1 MANPISSA
9 ARTDLLPN
17 TPVSATTLAGELA
30 QKAVRD
36 LKLRVIPWVKEREG
50 DAPCLAYE
58 ATVGVGKTGVI
69 VETVAQGLVRG
80 LRIAIRVPTVELG
93 DELFQRL
100 ETIVPGAVGLW
111 RGREQRDPSMHEHE
125 MCRRAEDV
133 RAAQF
138 VGGSPS
144 DVCGSK
150 KRGYCP
156 FHPDYGS
163 HEPCGYKQQQ
173 LGHKHVVIFAGDSM
187 LGLAPRKGMKRAK
200 NWRPYEQPAP
210 GPEPDLFS
218 LAGIELDEVS
228 IVRPEPE
235 PEATCEGQPDF
246 DLLILDETDPLS
258 MLEGFDAKPISLE
271 PEACDEVLAALKC
284 QGDREIL
291 SGFLDLFR
299 DGCRSVGLG
308 GFIAPLK
315 PGEYYHDMAPDQIL
329 GWSWDEEVAVYRSEL
344 TTQDFVDII
353 ETVRDVS
360 FDNVPQPVDQ
370 SKFNRMTAAEIKQ
383 ANAAIIKARS
393 VLLTVAKVCE
403 VMCIGLRNDLQTLHH
418 LKVASIS
425 GSAYLR
431 RKKPLSKHYD
441 QVPTMIFDATLQ
453 PDLLRYT
460 FERLEVAYKRSAADG
475 EGVSRYQLR
484 DRNLNYST
492 LDGPD
497 WPARLWLLSRLLTR
511 IYGTTGLITAK
522 KVRDQLPKD
531 ACADEMLGHFGALR
545 GLNKFENVACLLVA
559 SRPAIA
565 PNKTEDMAAVL
576 SGQKI
581 SPLPT
586 AERWYPK
593 APAVIRWRENPRA
606 GWPINHVA
614 HPDPI
619 VESVRAAITED
630 ALEQALGR
638 GRNVRRA
645 RNRSLVEYVVT
656 TTPTNRPVDGTFT
669 MAELKAATGWVG
681 VFLEM
686 GVWFEGGAKGM
697 GGVLHAIVRGLAA
710 QRPESLYRC
719 LIGNPAFE
727 SAEAAADW
735 RKKQLDDNPE
745 IGALSREIDKA
756 LGSRADSVEIMFA
769 RYPLHDFAPVQ
780 VKVRGSRYFA
790 QLYVRVIEGQTAEDA
805 LTSLLGPLSEGIE
818 TR

>member
-17 TPVSATTLAGELA
+17 SPVCATTLAGELA
-30 QKAVRD
+30 QKAIRD
-36 LKLRVIPWVKEREG
+36 LKLRVIPWVKERDG
-50 DAPCLAYE
+50 NAPCLAYD

-69 VETVAQGLVRG
+69 VEMVAQGLERG
-80 LRIAIRVPTVELG
+80 LRIVIRVPTVELG

-100 ETIVPGAVGLW
+100 EAIVPGAVGLW
-111 RGREQRDPSMHEHE
+111 RGREQPDPRMHEHE

-138 VGGSPS
+138 VGGSPK
-144 DVCGSK
+144 DVCGSR
-150 KRGYCP
+150 KRGYCA
-156 FHPDYGS
+156 FHPDHGTDA
-163 HEPCGYKQQQ
+163 PCGYRLQK
-173 LGHKHVVIFAGDSM
+173 LGHKQVVIFAGDSM
-187 LGLAPRKGMKRAK
+187 LGLAPQEGMKRAK
-200 NWRPYEQPAP
+200 DWRPYKQPAA

-218 LAGIELDEVS
+218 LVGIELDEVT
-228 IVRPEPE
+228 IVRPEPK
-235 PEATCEGQPDF
+235 PENTSEGQPDF
-246 DLLILDETDPLS
+246 DLLILDETEPLS

-284 QGDREIL
+284 QSDREII

-299 DGCRSVGLG
+299 EGCLSVGLG
-308 GFIAPLK
+308 GFLAPLK
-315 PGEYYHDMAPDQIL
+315 PGEYYYDMGPDQIL
-329 GWSWDEEVAVYRSEL
+329 GSSWDEEVAICRTEL
-344 TTQDFVDII
+344 ITQDFIDILK
-353 ETVRDVS
+353 TVRDVS
-360 FDNVPQPVDQ
+360 FENVPKPVGQ
-370 SKFNRMTAAEIKQ
+370 SNFNRLPAAKIKHV
-383 ANAAIIKARS
+383 NAAIIKARS

-403 VMCIGLRNDLQTLHH
+403 VMCTGLRNNLQTLRH
-418 LKVASIS
+418 LKVASPS

-431 RKKPLSKHYD
+431 RKKPLSEHYD
-441 QVPTMIFDATLQ
+441 QVPTMIFDATLR

-460 FERLEVAYKRSAADG
+460 FERLEVAYQQSAADG

-497 WPARLWLLSRLLTR
+497 WPVRLWLLSRLCTR
-511 IYGTTGLITAK
+511 VYGATGLITAK
-522 KVRDQLPKD
+522 KVRDQLPED
-531 ACADEMLGHFGALR
+531 ECTDEMLGHFGALR
-545 GLNKFENVACLLVA
+545 GLNKFESVACLLVA
-559 SRPAIA
+559 SRPAIG

-576 SGQKI
+576 SGQEI

-586 AERWYPK
+586 AARWYPK
-593 APAVIRWRENPRA
+593 APSVIRWRENPRA
-606 GWPINHVA
+606 GWHVEHVV
-614 HPDPI
+614 HPDPL

-638 GRNVRRA
+638 GRNVRRT
-645 RNRSLVEYVVT
+645 RSRSLVEYVVT

-719 LIGNPAFE
+719 LIGDPAFE
-727 SAEAAADW
+727 GAEAAADW

-756 LGSRADSVEIMFA
+756 LGSRANSVEIMFA
-769 RYPLHDFAPVQ
+769 RYPLHDFAPIQ

-790 QLYVRVIEGQTAEDA
+790 QLYVRVREGQTAEDA